1 MTFLALAV
9 LSGTGFALVMRG
21 AQRCGRNVVAVGAIN
36 YVVATGLYAALWALG
51 DRVPLSR
58 PTLLI
63 GLAGGAC
70 YVMGFLILMRV
81 MSARG
86 VALAA
91 AAERIGVL
99 VPVVMSVVIW
109 GERPTAPQVIGI
121 VLAVAAL
128 PLVGLARTAPT
139 QRGVGRREL
148 AMVLAL
154 VITGGG
160 AALAIKGFQMA
171 QLPAERDGYF
181 LVHFGTAMLCA
192 WTAWGLRWRTLRRM
206 DLPFGV
212 ALGIFNA
219 LVGITL
225 LLALERLP
233 GSVVFPVLSA
243 LTLALVT
250 LLATLVWREPLGRLG
265 ALGLGLTLVATAL
278 IGGG

>member
-9 LSGTGFALVMRG
+9 LSGAGFVLVMRG
-21 AQRCGRNVVAVGAIN
+21 AQRCGHNVVAAGAIN
-36 YVVATGLYAALWALG
+36 YVVATGLYSVLWALG
-51 DRVPLSR
+51 DRAPLSR

-63 GLAGGAC
+63 GLAGGTC

-91 AAERIGVL
+91 AAERIGVI
-99 VPVVMSVVIW
+99 VPVVMSVGVW

-121 VLAVAAL
+121 ALAVVAL
-128 PLVGLARTAPT
+128 PLVGLARTAPA
-139 QRGVGRREL
+139 QRGVERREL

-154 VITGGG
+154 VVTGGG
-160 AALAIKGFQMA
+160 AMLAIKAFQMT

-181 LVHFGTAMLCA
+181 LVHFGTAMLGA
-192 WTAWGLRWRTLRRM
+192 WIVWGLRRRTLRRT

-212 ALGIFNA
+212 ALGVCNA

-233 GSVVFPVLSA
+233 GSVVFPVVSA
-243 LTLALVT
+243 STLALVT
-250 LLATLVWREPLGRLG
+250 LLATLAWREPLGRLG
-265 ALGLGLTLVATAL
+265 ALGLGLALVATAL